1 MKGVH
6 GEKHSPERLVAYL
19 EHICAAIL
27 KIEAYVQDVDEVAFL
42 NSTLLQDA
50 VARNFEIIGEAS
62 HNIERDFPAFA
73 AQNPDIPLAVAY
85 QMRNV
90 IAHAYFSVDYELVWK
105 TIYKE
110 LPTLFRQVQ
119 VCLTAMR

>member
-1 MKGVH
+1 MKGA
-6 GEKHSPERLVAYL
+6 KQSPERLIAFL

-27 KIEAYVQDVDEVAFL
+27 KIEAYVQDVDELAFL
-42 NSTLLQDA
+42 NSSLLQDA

-62 HNIERDFPAFA
+62 HNIERDFPEFA
-73 AQNPDIPLAVAY
+73 AQNQDIPLAIAY

-90 IAHAYFSVDYELVWK
+90 ITHGYFSVDYELVWK

-119 VCLTAMR
+119 ACLVAMR

>member
-1 MKGVH
+1 MKRA
-6 GEKHSPERLVAYL
+6 KQSPERLIAFL

-27 KIEAYVQDVDEVAFL
+27 KIEAYVLDVDELAFL

-62 HNIERDFPAFA
+62 HNIERDFPVFA
-73 AQNPDIPLAVAY
+73 AQNPDIPLAIAY

-90 IAHAYFSVDYELVWK
+90 IAHGYFSVDYELVWK

-119 VCLTAMR
+119 ACLVAMR

>member
-1 MKGVH
+1 MNGGKQ
-6 GEKHSPERLVAYL
+6 SPERLTAYL
-19 EHICAAIL
+19 EHICTAIL
-27 KIEAYVQDVDEVAFL
+27 KIESYVSDVDEVAFL

-73 AQNPDIPLAVAY
+73 AQNSDIPLSVAY

-90 IAHAYFSVDYELVWK
+90 IAHGYFSVDYELVWK

-110 LPTLFRQVQ
+110 LPTLFRQVRA
-119 VCLTAMR
+119 CLVAMR